1 MERVGTLRGE
11 WFLCLSAWQSRSSE
25 ATYAVVADM
34 ALDLFPADGLPQLAY
49 ELAARYP
56 ACCGAKRGCVLAVPL
71 PGRRPRRL
79 CTRSRG
85 TRGGVGGVEVL
96 EEGGGGEVGL
106 CEEGECGVC
115 KVALEEVEVHED
127 VDLHAAQLHRVR
139 GGGREG
145 VAPRRL
151 RGERRQHRVLGGVR
165 VARELR

>member
-1 MERVGTLRGE
+1 M
-11 WFLCLSAWQSRSSE
+11 
-25 ATYAVVADM
+25 
-34 ALDLFPADGLPQLAY
+34 
-49 ELAARYP
+49 
-56 ACCGAKRGCVLAVPL
+56 
-71 PGRRPRRL
+71 
-79 CTRSRG
+79 
-85 TRGGVGGVEVL
+85 L

-151 RGERRQHRVLGGVR
+151 RGERRQHRVLGGER
-165 VARELR
+165 VRELR